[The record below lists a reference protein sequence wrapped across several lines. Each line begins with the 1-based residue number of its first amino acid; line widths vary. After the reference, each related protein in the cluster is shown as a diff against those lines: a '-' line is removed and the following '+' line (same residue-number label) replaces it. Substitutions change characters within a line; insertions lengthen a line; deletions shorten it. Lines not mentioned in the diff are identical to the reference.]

1 MPSFTVTKYEPHFKL
16 LYERI
21 YKRTKIKMK
30 GYVAVQKKVLILIY
44 TLWKN
49 DLEYDPNYNK
59 ISGNDEPK
67 LLFSL
72 GFEKSEKKVALK
84 KSKATL
90 DKLPCK
96 ESPEVLFSL

>member
-1 MPSFTVTKYEPHFKL
+1 MPSFTVTKYEPHFRL
-16 LYERI
+16 LYERVFD
-21 YKRTKIKMK
+21 RTKIKMK

-49 DLEYDPNYNK
+49 DLEYNPNYNI

-67 LLFSL
+67 LLFSV
-72 GFEKSEKKVALK
+72 GFEESVKKVPTFAG
-84 KSKATL
+84 TQ

-96 ESPEVLFSL
+96 ESPEVLFSLL